1 MEVVHVKNQNMQKNF
16 VEKLSVLRKSLAVRF
31 PSMNVQNLTET
42 MGRLGH
48 YHYHKKQFIL
58 LGEERELYNF
68 LIENSYN
75 PYTVYRWLLLERLPE
90 ELRFMIKERR
100 MSQRK
105 AVSEGLKWRHET
117 VESLGES
124 IMAKGIRLIQRM

>member
-1 MEVVHVKNQNMQKNF
+1 VKEQNMQKNF
-16 VEKLSVLRKSLAVRF
+16 VEKLSTLRKIWVVRF
-31 PSMNVQNLTET
+31 PTMNMQNLVET

-48 YHYHKKQFIL
+48 YHYNKKKLII
-58 LGEERELYNF
+58 LGEEKEQYNF
-68 LIENSYN
+68 LIENGYN

-105 AVSEGLKWRHET
+105 AVSEALRWRHET
-117 VESLGES
+117 NESLGQS
-124 IMAKGIRLIQRM
+124 IMAKGIKLIERM

>member
-1 MEVVHVKNQNMQKNF
+1 MKERIMQKNF
-16 VEKLSVLRKSLAVRF
+16 VEKLSTLRKILSARF
-31 PSMNVQNLTET
+31 PSINMQNLVET
-42 MGRLGH
+42 MGKLGH
-48 YHYHKKQFIL
+48 YHYNRKKLIIL
-58 LGEERELYNF
+58 GDERELYEF

-100 MSQRK
+100 ISQRN
-105 AVSEGLKWRHET
+105 AISEGLRWRQET

-124 IMAKGIRLIQRM
+124 IMTKGLRLIERM

>member
-1 MEVVHVKNQNMQKNF
+1 MKETNMQKNF
-16 VEKLSVLRKSLAVRF
+16 VEKLSTLRKNLSARF
-31 PSMNVQNLTET
+31 PTVNVQNLVET
-42 MGRLGH
+42 MGKLGH
-48 YHYHKKQFIL
+48 YHYHKKKMIL
-58 LGEERELYNF
+58 LGDEREVYNF

-105 AVSEGLKWRHET
+105 AVSEALRWRHET
-117 VESLGES
+117 NESLGQS
-124 IMAKGIRLIQRM
+124 IMAKGIRLIERM

>member
-1 MEVVHVKNQNMQKNF
+1 MKETNMQKNF
-16 VEKLSVLRKSLAVRF
+16 VEKLSTLRKSLVVRF
-31 PSMNVQNLTET
+31 PTMNVQNLTEI

-48 YHYHKKQFIL
+48 YHYHKKKLII

-68 LIENSYN
+68 LIENSFN

-100 MSQRK
+100 ISQRK

-117 VESLGES
+117 NESLGQS
-124 IMAKGIRLIQRM
+124 IMAKGIRLIERM